1 MTDKP
6 ITVDPATTDGWLNR
20 FAAELRLRGADGAQ
34 TGEALAEVE
43 AHVADSGQT
52 PQEAFGDPRAYAES
66 VLPRERALDRRP
78 VIGAILVGV
87 AGYLGAGGVLS
98 AATSWGGEVPIR
110 LGVPV
115 AILVLAV
122 TCWVIAQTFSTLV
135 RSKNRAAL
143 PVALALALAV
153 TVLAGV
159 LLPQPVATLPA
170 WVCAVAGLALLA
182 GAASYL
188 TMLVRKDPV
197 EDPRTPLAP
206 LSADEADLVA
216 QRRVVEAMKRY
227 RQRTGASLL
236 QARRAVR

>member
-1 MTDKP
+1 MQL
-6 ITVDPATTDGWLNR
+6 A
-20 FAAELRLRGADGAQ
+20 RLRGADGAQ

-66 VLPRERALDRRP
+66 VLPRERALDRRS

-110 LGVPV
+110 LGAPV

-122 TCWVIAQTFSTLV
+122 TCWVIAQTFSALV

-159 LLPQPVATLPA
+159 LLPQPVATLPRRRSRISSA
-170 WVCAVAGLALLA
+170 RSIITGSI
-182 GAASYL
+182 ASRSSSDTPY
-188 TMLVRKDPV
+188 PV
-197 EDPRTPLAP
+197 
-206 LSADEADLVA
+206 
-216 QRRVVEAMKRY
+216 KI
-227 RQRTGASLL
+227 
-236 QARRAVR
+236 ARSSGSDSSSS